1 MLKGT
6 LNRLTLVALA
16 LAPVAMAFPQGLADT
31 AKKEQARRKKTA
43 ATSPTKVYTESD
55 LPTAPLG
62 ASPAQPEAAPGDI
75 KPNVAAAE
83 GEQSARKDMER
94 RAWEAMRSA
103 EATEWGMRIAGLKQ
117 RIAEV
122 EAQVKQLGNHPTGGG
137 KVCKVAP
144 GVFVP
149 GVTAPELV
157 VCPAQMESRY
167 DVAKRTLETL
177 KADLAALTG
186 NAARAGVVVR

>member
-1 MLKGT
+1 MT
-6 LNRLTLVALA
+6 RRSLNTLTLIALA
-16 LAPVAMAFPQGLADT
+16 LAPVAMALPQGLADT
-31 AKKEQARRKKTA
+31 AKKEQARRKKAA

-55 LPTAPLG
+55 LPTAPAG
-62 ASPAQPEAAPGDI
+62 ATPSETEAPEDV
-75 KPNVAAAE
+75 KSSVVAAD
-83 GEQSARKDMER
+83 GERSARKDRER
-94 RAWEAMRSA
+94 AMEAMRSA
-103 EATEWGMRIAGLKQ
+103 EAADFGMRIAGLKQ

-122 EAQVKQLGNHPTGGG
+122 EARVKQLGNHPTGGG

-167 DVAKRTLETL
+167 EVAKRTLETL
-177 KADLAALTG
+177 KAELATVTESA
-186 NAARAGVVVR
+186 NRAGFVR

>member
-1 MLKGT
+1 
-6 LNRLTLVALA
+6 VAI
-16 LAPVAMAFPQGLADT
+16 AFPQGLADT
-31 AKKEQARRKKTA
+31 AKKERARRKKAA

-55 LPTAPLG
+55 LPTAPVG
-62 ASPAQPEAAPGDI
+62 ATPSQKEAGPDDV
-75 KPNVAAAE
+75 KPDVGAAE
-83 GEQSARKDMER
+83 GEQSARRDRER
-94 RAWEAMRSA
+94 RAMEAMRSA
-103 EATEWGMRIAGLKQ
+103 EATDFGMRIAGLKQ

-137 KVCKVAP
+137 KVCKLAP

-177 KADLAALTG
+177 KADLATLMG
-186 NAARAGVVVR
+186 SAARAGVVVRRP